1 MQVIEILLVCGVL
14 FFMLTLIDVYL
25 SKKIRAYYEKKS
37 ARLEEEEK
45 ELRSR
50 LEKMSR

>member
-1 MQVIEILLVCGVL
+1 
-14 FFMLTLIDVYL
+14 MLTLIDVYL

-37 ARLEEEEK
+37 ARLEEEEQ